1 MSNATP
7 NLNTAILRGIVD
19 KLERMNYEAIN
30 EEGESHLLAARDAIE
45 NLIEL
50 VSALKI
56 IDEMESLEKV
66 KDQYVPVRDR
76 FGKVQYIPN
85 PDIYDLELPDA
96 VGAGTLLLP
105 EAPSLEQRVKKWWR
119 DNVTHPPL
127 PPLPYVPGSS
137 GPSRRY
143 VRKRN

>member
-7 NLNTAILRGIVD
+7 NLNTALLRGIVD

-30 EEGESHLLAARDAIE
+30 EEGETHLLAARDAIE

-66 KDQYVPVRDR
+66 KEEWVV
-76 FGKVQYIPN
+76 
-85 PDIYDLELPDA
+85 
-96 VGAGTLLLP
+96 
-105 EAPSLEQRVKKWWR
+105 
-119 DNVTHPPL
+119 
-127 PPLPYVPGSS
+127 
-137 GPSRRY
+137 
-143 VRKRN
+143 